1 MHSLFNKKN
10 TNYKN
15 NSIPIIFMQIKL
27 FIKKIYT
34 FNFINKYIIKIMN
47 IISDINKF

>member
-1 MHSLFNKKN
+1 MHSLFNKNN

-15 NSIPIIFMQIKL
+15 NSIPIFMQIKL

-34 FNFINKYIIKIMN
+34 FNFINNKYIIKIMN